1 MKNKIFNIFSVIIII
16 FSLFSLCSLFIAY
29 RLGYCNGCDKYIN
42 ASECKPKRK
51 LNFMGD

>member
-16 FSLFSLCSLFIAY
+16 FSLFIAY
-29 RLGYCNGCDKYIN
+29 RLGYCIGCDKYIN